1 MLYLFS
7 RHYPPTTA
15 TDFSPVFIFG
25 GALFGFTLARLQFLA
40 FDDVFCLA
48 GSIKGAAPGECYWY
62 RQKFYHTG
70 IMLHLA
76 AVLPAGFLVVFQ
88 FVPVI
93 RHKFLLYHR
102 IAGHLIILL
111 VLIGNAGA
119 LMIARHAFGG
129 HVSTHLVV
137 GVLAIISTLGILNA
151 YYNIKRLQL
160 DQHRAWMLRVFA
172 WMGAIVTARI
182 IIALVPRVISAMP
195 AGYELYDQR
204 SCKEMASIFPDPKP
218 LYQLHPQCMSDLNT
232 TTDERIIIKADFV
245 HGNPL
250 EMVAA
255 LGVSFPIAVWLSLVL
270 HAFGVELYLALTPKE
285 TQRLRQVSYERQ
297 LERGYKNPG
306 SAGLVP
312 EKLGD
317 FDPWVPKTD
326 SNGSEDGSLAQSTPC
341 INDKDGYPTHVN
353 AK

>member
-1 MLYLFS
+1 
-7 RHYPPTTA
+7 
-15 TDFSPVFIFG
+15 
-25 GALFGFTLARLQFLA
+25 
-40 FDDVFCLA
+40 
-48 GSIKGAAPGECYWY
+48 
-62 RQKFYHTG
+62 
-70 IMLHLA
+70 
-76 AVLPAGFLVVFQ
+76 
-88 FVPVI
+88 
-93 RHKFLLYHR
+93 
-102 IAGHLIILL
+102 
-111 VLIGNAGA
+111 
-119 LMIARHAFGG
+119 MIARHAFGG
-129 HVSTHLVV
+129 HVSTHLLV

-182 IIALVPRVISAMP
+182 IIALAPRVISAMP
-195 AGYELYDQR
+195 AGYELFDQR

-255 LGVSFPIAVWLSLVL
+255 LGISFPIAVWLSLVL

-326 SNGSEDGSLAQSTPC
+326 SNGSGDGSLAQSTPS

>member
-1 MLYLFS
+1 MM
-7 RHYPPTTA
+7 A
-15 TDFSPVFIFG
+15 ADFSPVVIFG
-25 GALFGFTLARLQFLA
+25 GGLFGFVLARLQFLA
-40 FDDVFCLA
+40 FNNVFCLA

-76 AVLPAGFLVVFQ
+76 AVLPAGFLAVFQ

-93 RHKFLLYHR
+93 RHKFLIYHR
-102 IAGHLIILL
+102 IAGYLIILL

-119 LMIARHAFGG
+119 LMVVRHSFGG
-129 HVSTHLVV
+129 HISTHLVV
-137 GVLAIISTLGILNA
+137 GLLAIISTFGILNA

-172 WMGAIVTARI
+172 WISAIVTARI
-182 IIALVPRVISAMP
+182 IIQLAPRVISALP
-195 AGYELYDQR
+195 AGYEMYDQR
-204 SCKEMASIFPDPKP
+204 SCKEMASIFPDPQP
-218 LYQLHPQCMSDLNT
+218 LYQLYPQCTNDLNT
-232 TTDERIIIKADFV
+232 TTDERIVIKADFA

-255 LGVSFPIAVWLSLVL
+255 LGVSFPVAVWLSLAL
-270 HAFGVELYLALTPKE
+270 HAIGVELYLALTPKE
-285 TQRLRQVSYERQ
+285 TRRLRQVSYERQ

-317 FDPWVPKTD
+317 FDPWVPETD
-326 SNGSEDGSLAQSTPC
+326 SSGSENRSMAQSISS
-341 INDKDGYPTHVN
+341 INDKNECARHTNGE
-353 AK
+353 